1 MRYKNKLSAPIK
13 FIEINLRADGLAQ
26 TRFHPKDVDLDQIG
40 VAIASAVRTISR
52 ALQLNLKLDP
62 SDAPR
67 IQRHIADVIN
77 KDLGHDSPV
86 RKTSMQDNI
95 NQ

>member
-1 MRYKNKLSAPIK
+1 MRYKNKFSAPIK

-52 ALQLNLKLDP
+52 AL
-62 SDAPR
+62 
-67 IQRHIADVIN
+67 
-77 KDLGHDSPV
+77 
-86 RKTSMQDNI
+86 
-95 NQ
+95 